1 MCFSGK
7 DISGNR
13 RKKNIHYLQFSTRKG
28 ENKTILMKMKT
39 KKENSQWHGLHSGY
53 WSKIEENVVLLFI
66 GGTKGLKTLICTF
79 WEDFACTLRSGLSHC
94 RQTVQNT

>member
-39 KKENSQWHGLHSGY
+39 KKEKSQWHGLQSG
-53 WSKIEENVVLLFI
+53 
-66 GGTKGLKTLICTF
+66 
-79 WEDFACTLRSGLSHC
+79 
-94 RQTVQNT
+94 